1 MSFITKFNAVSA
13 IEYKRC
19 AELTVN
25 KQYPIVNMVH
35 VDTRY
40 GKSVLVTL
48 EDGEY
53 RYRVYLPKRYAD
65 VFTDKALHHINPSD
79 LHLVFRG
86 MRNQTVQVE
95 IGPH

>member
-1 MSFITKFNAVSA
+1 MINDIIRKFNAVSA

-48 EDGEY
+48 EDGKR
-53 RYRVYLPKRYAD
+53 RYRVYPVSYTHLDVYKRQA
-65 VFTDKALHHINPSD
+65 VPNGS
-79 LHLVFRG
+79 R
-86 MRNQTVQVE
+86 QTVN
-95 IGPH
+95 I

>member
-1 MSFITKFNAVSA
+1 MCI
-13 IEYKRC
+13 RDR
-19 AELTVN
+19 N

-53 RYRVYLPKRYAD
+53 RYRIYLPKRYSD
-65 VFTDKALHHINPSD
+65 VFTDEELRHINPSD

-86 MRNQTVQVE
+86 MRNQTTQVD
-95 IGPH
+95 IVPC

>member
-1 MSFITKFNAVSA
+1 MCI
-13 IEYKRC
+13 RDR
-19 AELTVN
+19 
-25 KQYPIVNMVH
+25 YPIVNMVH

-48 EDGEY
+48 EDGEH

-65 VFTDKALHHINPSD
+65 VFTDEELRHINPND

-86 MRNQTVQVE
+86 MENQTAHVE
-95 IGPH
+95 IVSR